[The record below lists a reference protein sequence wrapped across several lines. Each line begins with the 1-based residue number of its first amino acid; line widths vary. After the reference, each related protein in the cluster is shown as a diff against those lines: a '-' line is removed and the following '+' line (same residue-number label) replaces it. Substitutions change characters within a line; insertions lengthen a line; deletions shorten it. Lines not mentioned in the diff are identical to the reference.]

1 MASSTRRLA
10 VKQILRFTRSTGVA
24 VTLIVVV
31 LLSGTAYAANT
42 IRSSDIVDG
51 QVKSRDI
58 GKGAVKTSDIRGG
71 AVTSGKVRDGSL
83 KVIDFSASD
92 RALLTGPAG
101 PQGATG
107 AQGPAG
113 PFVDTLPPGKSEK
126 GAYIM
131 RGTAAAASA
140 RTGADISFAIPLAAA
155 PTAHFLAVGDPATA
169 TCPGTAAAP
178 TAAAGHLCIYEGAN
192 NNLSSVAFQDPVTTA
207 TGTIV
212 RPYGAVLIGAATAAG
227 AFISSGGWAVTAP

>member
-1 MASSTRRLA
+1 
-10 VKQILRFTRSTGVA
+10 VKKLLRFTRSTGVA

-58 GKGAVKTSDIRGG
+58 GKKAVRTPDIRGG

-83 KVIDFSASD
+83 RVTDFRAAD

-101 PQGATG
+101 ATGATG
-107 AQGPAG
+107 ATGPAG
-113 PFVDTLPPGKSEK
+113 PFLDTLPSGKSEK

-131 RGTAAAASA
+131 RGTAAAAGGRA
-140 RTGADISFAIPLAAA
+140 GADISFAIPLATA
-155 PTAHFLAVGDPATA
+155 PTAHFLDEGAAATA
-169 TCPGTAAAP
+169 VCPGTAAAP
-178 TAAAGHLCIYEGAN
+178 TAAPGHLCIYEGAN

-212 RPYGAVLIGAATAAG
+212 RPYGAVVIGAAGAAG